1 MLLLKWIKR
10 NNVKINDDALIIEK
24 LAKVRGIKNVKEW
37 MNPHSNNLHS
47 PYSLLNIDE
56 AVSTIIKAIH
66 KDEVIRIVADIDTDG
81 VCSTAIMYN
90 YLKELTNNIHYIHS
104 QRSEGHGVE
113 TVLDQIGDDV
123 QLVIIVD
130 SSSNSVD
137 ECKKL
142 QDRGIKVVII
152 DHHKISKPNPYAI
165 LVNCQ
170 MGDYPNKHLSGSAM
184 CYKVCQVLDEYLNI
198 EMADN
203 FLDLTAI
210 GLVGDLMDIKVM
222 ENRFLIYNGMNR
234 IVNLGVKEIL
244 EQSKIDFSDGIKST
258 DISFKIAPIIG
269 ACSRL
274 DRIELAIECLTSDDE
289 IRVEEL
295 TKQMIEMNEER
306 KRELKSLIEEAK
318 KNIESDNV
326 NTNNVIIYVK
336 DDISSGYRGLVAQG
350 IVEEYSKPTFIL
362 YHNKKKGVYMG
373 SGRSVGV
380 IPLQSLCEDSGL
392 FNYAQGHEGA
402 FGVEFPEENL
412 HEIIS
417 YFNSTLDS
425 TDLQK
430 VIEYDLELDASEIEE
445 LDIKE
450 IEKFSKIVG
459 QGFPEPKFLI
469 RGLVAEEAYTKKLGN
484 HVRAVMGSNNDTIKI
499 NCENAFALMKFRS
512 NENYALDIEEHFSNN
527 FITEIDVIGTLNLNR
542 FYHGG
547 LKRWVITKQIFL
559 DDYEIK

>member
-1 MLLLKWIKR
+1 MKWIKR

-37 MNPHSNNLHS
+37 MNPHSNNLNS
-47 PYSLLNIDE
+47 PYRLLNIDE
-56 AVSTIIKAIH
+56 AVNTIIKAVH
-66 KDEVIRIVADIDTDG
+66 KGEVIRIVADIDTDG

-90 YLKELTNNIHYIHS
+90 YLKVLTNNIQYIHS
-104 QRSEGHGVE
+104 QRSKGHGVE

-130 SSSNSVD
+130 SSSNSTD
-137 ECKKL
+137 ECKEL
-142 QDRGIKVVII
+142 QERGIKVVII

-170 MGDYPNKHLSGSAM
+170 MGDYPNKYLSGSAM
-184 CYKVCQVLDEYLNI
+184 CYKVCQVLDEYLGI

-222 ENRFLIYNGMNR
+222 ENRFLIYNGLNH

-244 EQSKIDFSDGIKST
+244 KQSKMDYANGIKST
-258 DISFKIAPIIG
+258 DISFKIAPIVG

-274 DRIELAIECLTSDDE
+274 DKIELALECLTTEDK
-289 IRVEEL
+289 IRIYEL
-295 TKQMIEMNEER
+295 TEQMIEINEER
-306 KRELKSLIEEAK
+306 KRGLKIFVEEAK
-318 KNIESDNV
+318 KSIESENL

-336 DDISSGYRGLVAQG
+336 DDIGSGYRGLVAQG

-362 YHNKKKGVYMG
+362 YHNKEKGVYMG

-392 FNYAQGHEGA
+392 FNFAQGHEGA

-412 HEIIS
+412 QKIIS

-430 VIEYDLELDASEIEE
+430 VIEYDLELDASDIEE

-450 IEKFSKIVG
+450 VEKFSKIVG

-469 RGLVAEEAYTKKLGN
+469 RGLVVEEAYTKKLGN
-484 HVRAVMGSNNDTIKI
+484 HVRAVMGGNNDTIKI
-499 NCENAFALMKFRS
+499 NCENSFALMRFRS
-512 NENYALDIEEHFSNN
+512 HESYGIEIEQHFNDESN
-527 FITEIDVIGTLNLNR
+527 FVTELEVVGSLNLNR
-542 FYHGG
+542 FYNGG
-547 LKRWVITKQIFL
+547 LQRWVITKQVFIEDFKIV
-559 DDYEIK
+559 E